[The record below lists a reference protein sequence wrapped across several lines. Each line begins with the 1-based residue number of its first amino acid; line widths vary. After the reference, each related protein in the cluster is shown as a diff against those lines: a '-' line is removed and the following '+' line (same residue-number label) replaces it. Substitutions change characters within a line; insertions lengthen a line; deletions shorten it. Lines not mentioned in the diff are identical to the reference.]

1 MDRVLPDQPLRY
13 AMRDGAPMRRSAR
26 GLSARLTTAIRGGAT
41 VLGLC
46 LAVAGCG
53 TAGAPLSDEV
63 KDVARRA
70 YYDGMRELVDGDYLK
85 ASRLFQAVAASPR
98 HVKYASLAK
107 LRLGDA
113 LYYQG
118 RYAEAT
124 ELYRGFIQQY
134 NTDPNLPY
142 ARFKVAESYYQRI
155 PGEWLLSPP
164 AHEFDQILTQ
174 QAEAELKGFVSTF
187 PTSQYAP
194 EARRMLAGARS
205 MLFQHELYAVDFYAQ
220 REKWQAVAWRLKQA
234 TETYPELA
242 EREDLVWRMASAWR
256 AVADRGETAKALGL
270 YLTKFPD
277 GPHKDEARS
286 QMEAIRKAVEEEQK
300 NTPAPKVEPKKA
312 EPAGPEDGA
321 EPEAEPDKDGTP
333 SKDSF
338 KLKMPELTPLPE

>member
-1 MDRVLPDQPLRY
+1 
-13 AMRDGAPMRRSAR
+13 
-26 GLSARLTTAIRGGAT
+26 

-46 LAVAGCG
+46 LALGGCG
-53 TAGAPLSDEV
+53 TAGAPLPDDV

-113 LYYQG
+113 LFYQG

-124 ELYRGFIQQY
+124 ELYRGFVQQY

-164 AHEFDQILTQ
+164 AHEFDQVLTQ

-205 MLFQHELYAVDFYAQ
+205 MLFRHELYAVDFYAQ

-242 EREDLVWRMASAWR
+242 QREDLVWRMASAWK
-256 AVADRGETAKALGL
+256 AVNDRGETAKALGL
-270 YLTKFPD
+270 YLSRFPD
-277 GPHKDEARS
+277 GPHKDEARV
-286 QMEAIRKAVEEEQK
+286 QLEAIRKAVEEEQK
-300 NTPAPKVEPKKA
+300 ANPPTPPAVKADPTKEAP
-312 EPAGPEDGA
+312 PEA
-321 EPEAEPDKDGTP
+321 EPEADPDDGKP
-333 SKDSF
+333 NKDSF